1 MTRGDRGAD
10 RTDATRV
17 PGGPPLARLRA
28 AAVRSYRVADPASRR
43 RTVAKTG
50 VQLVA
55 VWAFALAGLPAAA
68 VRAERRLGIPRWQG
82 RGRTAPAVALFAAG
96 SALGVASAW
105 VMATE
110 GRGTPI
116 PFDAARDLVVAG
128 PYRVVRNPMAVAAIG
143 QSAGVALWL
152 GSPAAALIPVTG
164 AVVWNQLI
172 RPTEEDFLLDRFG
185 GDYRRYQRAVRCWL
199 PTWPPYE
206 AGAERVAD
214 AVTAGPA

>member
-1 MTRGDRGAD
+1 VTRGDREAAISD
-10 RTDATRV
+10 EARAPTDT
-17 PGGPPLARLRA
+17 PLARLRA
-28 AAVRSYRVADPASRR
+28 ATVRTYRVADPASRR
-43 RTVAKTG
+43 RTVVKTG

-68 VRAERRLGIPRWQG
+68 VRVERHLGIPRWQA
-82 RGRTAPAVALFAAG
+82 RGRTGPAVALFAAG
-96 SALGVASAW
+96 STLGIASAW

-128 PYRVVRNPMAVAAIG
+128 PYQVVRNPMAVAAIG

-152 GSPAAALIPVTG
+152 GSPTAALIPIAG

-172 RPTEEDFLLDRFG
+172 RPTEEDFLRDRFG
-185 GDYRRYQRAVRCWL
+185 EDYRRYQRAVRCWL
-199 PTWPPYE
+199 PTWPPYDLSAQP
-206 AGAERVAD
+206 AGD
-214 AVTAGPA
+214 AVTADPG